1 MATHSSVLA
10 WRIPGIGEPG
20 GLPSMGSHPE
30 SDTTEVTQQ
39 QQEAIGRDLSST
51 TPGQL
56 LIQQKEMAPW
66 CLQKEDGYHLTTQQ
80 EEERISHCQATA
92 QPIRDCHSSASEKP
106 VYFKLPVSSNGLLVY
121 SSSTL
126 LPFYVKQRSSHL
138 FSGLASG
145 SLQITYPEMLFFA
158 VSE

>member
-1 MATHSSVLA
+1 M
-10 WRIPGIGEPG
+10 
-20 GLPSMGSHPE
+20 
-30 SDTTEVTQQ
+30 
-39 QQEAIGRDLSST
+39 LSALST
-51 TPGQL
+51 TPGQFL
-56 LIQQKEMAPW
+56 TQMEDMVSW
-66 CLQKEDGYHLTTQQ
+66 CLQKENSYHLTTQQ

-92 QPIRDCHSSASEKP
+92 QPIRDCHNSASEKP

-145 SLQITYPEMLFFA
+145 SL
-158 VSE
+158 